1 MQDRIFLR
9 DLSVQAVIGVHERE
23 RAAPQPLL
31 LDLDLELDLAGPGLS
46 DRLEESVDYAAV
58 AALVRGHVEG
68 SAYRLVERLACAVAE
83 LVLERW
89 PPVRA
94 VRVAVTKPAAVAGA
108 GRVGVEVRR
117 TR

>member
-1 MQDRIFLR
+1 M
-9 DLSVQAVIGVHERE
+9 IGVHERE
-23 RAAPQPLL
+23 RSAPQELL
-31 LDLDLELDLAGPGLS
+31 LDLEMELDLSRPGGS
-46 DRLEESVDYAAV
+46 DQLEETVDYAAV
-58 AALVRGHVEG
+58 AALVRRHAEA

-94 VRVAVTKPAAVAGA
+94 VRVAVAKPAAVAGA

-117 TR
+117 AR